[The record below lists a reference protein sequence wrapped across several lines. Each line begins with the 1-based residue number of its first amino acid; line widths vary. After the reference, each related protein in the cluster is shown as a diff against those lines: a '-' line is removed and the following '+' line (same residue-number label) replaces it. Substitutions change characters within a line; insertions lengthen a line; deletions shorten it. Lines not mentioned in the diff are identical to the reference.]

1 MVETTTAVVEK
12 PAIKADVVTKD
23 SIREE
28 VWSKLVKNKIALYPG
43 PYYRIPNFKGA
54 EEAAQKLIELP
65 EFKETKSVEVNPDK
79 PLQPS
84 RRVVLENGKELYVP
98 SPRIQGCL
106 LKKLENDGVNSI
118 RKIVTRWGVENVG
131 TKIDV
136 NDKFH
141 IDMLILGSVA
151 VSKDGRRI
159 GKGTGFADIEFAVL
173 KEINAIDDN
182 TVIVTVVHDAQVYDE
197 LPKELFKKYDVPVD
211 YIVTP
216 STIIKIENK
225 LPRPEGIYWDILTE
239 TRVKNIDVL
248 QKMKEKHESEGRDTT
263 LCATEEATV
272 ARPKKFW
279 FKRRPRRFGG
289 KKPKVENGEDKQAGG
304 DGEGQNGKLAA
315 ERIRK
320 PRRFPRR
327 PHSQSDGHK
336 SNAEAGEN
344 NENIPPQGA
353 RNKKKKIRKPIDYS
367 LLVSNIGKSVRVRE
381 LKDAL
386 IEKGIKPNNIT
397 WRGWKGFCYLHYAK
411 TAKKQ
416 VEEAEQPF
424 AIDSVIEIIQEL
436 KLNPS
441 TEENLNVKVM
451 EPITRIETINITA
464 V

>member
-1 MVETTTAVVEK
+1 MF
-12 PAIKADVVTKD
+12 IFSIADAVTKE

-28 VWSKLVKNKIALYPG
+28 VWSNFIKNKIALYPG
-43 PYYRIPNFKGA
+43 PYFRIPNFKGA
-54 EEAAQKLIELP
+54 EKAAEKLIELP
-65 EFKETKSVEVNPDK
+65 EFKDIKSVEVNPDK
-79 PLQPS
+79 PLEPS

-106 LKKLENDGVNSI
+106 LKKLASDGVNSI
-118 RKIVTRWGVENVG
+118 RKIVTRWGIENVG
-131 TKIDV
+131 IKVDV

-141 IDMLILGSVA
+141 IDMLVLGSVA

-159 GKGTGFADIEFAVL
+159 GKGSGFADIEFAVL
-173 KEINAIDDN
+173 KEINAIDDS
-182 TVIVTVVHDAQVYDE
+182 TIIVTVVHDTQVYDE

-216 STIIKIENK
+216 TTIIKVENK

-263 LCATEEATV
+263 LCATEETTV
-272 ARPKKFW
+272 VRPKRYW
-279 FKRRPRRFGG
+279 FRRRPRRFSG
-289 KKPKVENGEDKQAGG
+289 KKPKAQNGDDPQAGG
-304 DGEGQNGKLAA
+304 DDEGQNEKQVA
-315 ERIRK
+315 ERVRK
-320 PRRFPRR
+320 PRRFSRR
-327 PHSQSDGHK
+327 PRSQSEGQK
-336 SNAEAGEN
+336 SNPEAGDN

-353 RNKKKKIRKPIDYS
+353 RNKKKKSKPIDYS

-381 LKDAL
+381 LKNAL

-416 VEEAEQPF
+416 VEEDKEPF

-436 KLNPS
+436 KLNP
-441 TEENLNVKVM
+441 TAENNLNVKIM